1 VTAAAAVGISTD
13 GAIAGPITG
22 IVLIAM
28 AGISPT
34 ITGNGIARITGTG
47 VIMNTG
53 GIITTAVIGADSC
66 R

>member
-1 VTAAAAVGISTD
+1 
-13 GAIAGPITG
+13 
-22 IVLIAM
+22 M

-53 GIITTAVIGADSC
+53 GIITIAVIGADSC